1 MNGRSKNK
9 TTQQVKDEQINFLLG
24 DIEKNLEEYKN
35 YLELRDKQISDAKKI
50 LLSAKKSYDKTVAEN
65 KELKAYIEKL
75 RDRFTKYQ
83 QHQQAHFLEQQ
94 KQYYGEKQHPKKY

>member
-35 YLELRDKQISDAKKI
+35 YLELRDKQISDAKKKNFY
-50 LLSAKKSYDKTVAEN
+50 LLKKATIKQL
-65 KELKAYIEKL
+65 LKIKN
-75 RDRFTKYQ
+75 
-83 QHQQAHFLEQQ
+83 
-94 KQYYGEKQHPKKY
+94 